1 MFTKHPSMSPPQL
14 RGRPVR
20 RVAAAAAVLVLLVSG
35 CGGDDDDA
43 SADQGSSEQPAP
55 VSEGDAAVVIAVD
68 IDFGQDDYEA
78 EAGEVSFVYENQG
91 NIAHTLLIKDVD
103 GFELEVN
110 SAGDVDEGSVQL
122 DVGEYELYCDI
133 PGHEVAGMV
142 ATLVV
147 R

>member
-1 MFTKHPSMSPPQL
+1 MPTKYSSMSPPQL
-14 RGRPVR
+14 RGRSVR
-20 RVAAAAAVLVLLVSG
+20 RVVTAAAVLVLLASG
-35 CGGDDDDA
+35 CGGDDDDVA
-43 SADQGSSEQPAP
+43 SDQEPAGQSAP
-55 VSEGDAAVVIAVD
+55 AGDGDAVVVIAED
-68 IDFGQDDYEA
+68 IGFPEDEYEA

-91 NIAHTLLIKDVD
+91 SIVHTLLIEDVD
-103 GFELEVN
+103 GFELEVT

-122 DVGEYELYCDI
+122 DAGHYELFCDI

>member
-1 MFTKHPSMSPPQL
+1 MPTKHSSMSPPQL

-20 RVAAAAAVLVLLVSG
+20 RVVAAAAVLVLSVSG
-35 CGGDDDDA
+35 CGGDDDDVA
-43 SADQGSSEQPAP
+43 SDQEP
-55 VSEGDAAVVIAVD
+55 VDQSAAAGEGDAVVVIAED
-68 IDFGQDDYEA
+68 IDFGEDDYEA

-91 NIAHTLLIKDVD
+91 NIIHTLLIKDVD
-103 GFELEVN
+103 GFGLEVS

-122 DVGEYELYCDI
+122 DAGEYELYCDV

-147 R
+147 G